1 MKVNFYNTE
10 KNKIMNTALF
20 SKKAEQLGIF
30 LLTFFFSIVAFA
42 QEATPKVDVTTTST
56 KTTTTT
62 EEWFTNPVYWVI
74 GALLLIILIAVVARG
89 NGKRD

>member
-1 MKVNFYNTE
+1 
-10 KNKIMNTALF
+10 MNTALF
-20 SKKAEQLGIF
+20 SKKAEQLGMF

-89 NGKRD
+89 NRGSNA

>member
-1 MKVNFYNTE
+1 
-10 KNKIMNTALF
+10 MNTALF
-20 SKKAEQLGIF
+20 SKKTEQLGIF

-56 KTTTTT
+56 KTTTT

>member
-1 MKVNFYNTE
+1 
-10 KNKIMNTALF
+10 MNTALF

-62 EEWFTNPVYWVI
+62 TEEWFTNPVYWVI

>member
-1 MKVNFYNTE
+1 
-10 KNKIMNTALF
+10 MNTALF

-56 KTTTTT
+56 KTTTT

-89 NGKRD
+89 NRGSNA

>member
-1 MKVNFYNTE
+1 MT
-10 KNKIMNTALF
+10 TALF

-56 KTTTTT
+56 KTTTT

>member
-1 MKVNFYNTE
+1 
-10 KNKIMNTALF
+10 MNTALF

-42 QEATPKVDVTTTST
+42 QEATPKVDFTTTST
-56 KTTTTT
+56 KTTTT

>member
-1 MKVNFYNTE
+1 
-10 KNKIMNTALF
+10 MNTALF

-56 KTTTTT
+56 KTTTT

>member
-1 MKVNFYNTE
+1 
-10 KNKIMNTALF
+10 MNTALF

-42 QEATPKVDVTTTST
+42 QEATPKVDVTATST

>member
-1 MKVNFYNTE
+1 
-10 KNKIMNTALF
+10 MNTALF

-56 KTTTTT
+56 KTTTT
-62 EEWFTNPVYWVI
+62 EGWFTNPVYWVI